1 MSWLVIKSFITC
13 IIFLFSMNVLSNE
26 LIYPIEK
33 NKLIGFVDS
42 SGKIVVLPKF
52 DADNIYFRDTGREN
66 LFHVNKNGKRGIL
79 NTAGKLII
87 PTIYDNNLDSFDFNR
102 GNIASYTLNKKC
114 GYISDKNQIISKNIY
129 ERCSAF
135 SEQRAA
141 VRLNNKWA
149 LIDQKNTL
157 LSDFIYDEIN
167 AFSKGL
173 AVVSINGKYG
183 YIDINGKV
191 VIPLI
196 HALALEFSNGLAR
209 VGSVYSPYYFIG
221 RDGKKKFDVKFD
233 HVYPFVGNYA
243 VIRKEV
249 GSGELYGLIDE
260 KGDTYIK
267 PKFQEIMIFENNP
280 KFAMI
285 KKIKSGTIKVGV
297 MDIETKKIVVE
308 PVYDYISMHSYDKG
322 NTKMISFKNEEEK
335 YGWMNQKFEIV
346 VPAQFDEILSEF
358 GNDNIALIEL
368 GGKRFYINQ
377 HGKKIIDF
385 YY

>member
-13 IIFLFSMNVLSNE
+13 IIFLFSMNALSSD

-42 SGKIVVLPKF
+42 SGKIVVSPKF
-52 DADNIYFRDTGREN
+52 DADNIYFRYAGRDD
-66 LFHVNKNGKRGIL
+66 LFHVNEDGKRGIL

-87 PTIYDNNLDSFDFNR
+87 PTIYDNNLDSFDFNK
-102 GNIASYTLNKKC
+102 GNIASYTLNNKC
-114 GYISDKNQIISKNIY
+114 GYISDKNEIILKNIY

-149 LIDQKNTL
+149 LIDQKGVL

-167 AFSKGL
+167 AFSNGL

-183 YIDINGKV
+183 YIDIDGKI

-196 HALALEFSNGLAR
+196 HVLALEFSNELAR
-209 VGSVYSPYYFIG
+209 VGSIYSPYYFIG

-249 GSGELYGLIDE
+249 GSSELYGLIDE
-260 KGDTYIK
+260 KGDTYLK
-267 PKFQEIMIFENNP
+267 PTFQEIIIYENNP

-285 KKIKSGTIKVGV
+285 KKTKSGTVKVGV

-308 PVYDYISMHSYDKG
+308 PVYDYISMHSYNKA
-322 NTKMISFKNEEEK
+322 NTKMISFRNEEGK
-335 YGWMNQKFEIV
+335 SGWMNQKFEIV
-346 VPAQFDEILSEF
+346 IPAQFDEILSEF
-358 GNDNIALIEL
+358 RNGNIALIEL
-368 GGKRFYINQ
+368 SGKRFYINQ